1 MKVPLSRLLLLAAA
15 AIAALTIGAA
25 VYRLWSTPLHLRV
38 AAGPQGGADA
48 KIMTAFNRMLDLT
61 HAGVRLDVI
70 PTAGLRASNQLLDR
84 GDVDLAV
91 VRLDDPLP
99 TKAGVVALMRT
110 SLLIAVAPARLKLDS
125 LSDVKGK
132 RLGLVARS
140 QLDLPGFL
148 KVLYAL
154 GIRPM
159 DVHLDLISA
168 DEVSGLTRDGRIDV
182 VVIAGPPSD
191 PDVQAV
197 VNSVAGTRKNPPTI
211 LFWIASHSAG
221 PGPAAETPSGSI
233 IYIMRITGR
242 PGPGSLPGPDARES
256 AATG

>member
-1 MKVPLSRLLLLAAA
+1 M
-15 AIAALTIGAA
+15 
-25 VYRLWSTPLHLRV
+25 
-38 AAGPQGGADA
+38 
-48 KIMTAFNRMLDLT
+48 
-61 HAGVRLDVI
+61 
-70 PTAGLRASNQLLDR
+70 LDR

-221 PGPAAETPSGSI
+221 PGPAAETLLVP
-233 IYIMRITGR
+233 
-242 PGPGSLPGPDARES
+242 
-256 AATG
+256 